1 MRTALLVSAL
11 AFVAPVFGA
20 PTGTVVPIAK
30 RAGPVVPDSYIVRLK
45 GDTSKSLFFALLDPI
60 FKAASSGIIHD
71 YRDCGNY
78 PEVALKLSGD
88 ALAFVQ
94 RMKEVESIEQDE
106 MIFLPEYEEVTGLNI
121 ASHTNAERH
130 RRHDTLAGRAYES
143 SKRGEGVNIYGID
156 TGINTNHV
164 CFEGRAVFGKSFV
177 EGEGEGD
184 GNGHGTPGKGFGPA
198 IYAKVIAVKVLSS
211 MGSGSTSGVI
221 AGVCWAYSDFKAK
234 GVSSV
239 AIMSLGGPLSPPL
252 DRAVKNAIDG
262 GMHFSIAAGN
272 SDLPAD
278 LFSPAR
284 VESANTVGA
293 VDSNNH
299 KASFSNYG
307 PSVDVWYSGV
317 NVTSAWIT
325 SNDATRVLSG
335 TSMAAPGVAGITACM
350 LSKCP
355 SLNKPSIMSEELR
368 KHAVVQAKFSNATQA
383 DLTPNKGVA
392 QLWDCSY

>member
-106 MIFLPEYEEVTGLNI
+106 MIFLPENEEVTGLNI

-143 SKRGEGVNIYGID
+143 GKCGEGVNIYGID
-156 TGINTNHV
+156 TGINTNH
-164 CFEGRAVFGKSFV
+164 
-177 EGEGEGD
+177 GEGEGD
-184 GNGHGTPGKGFGPA
+184 GNGHGTHTAGTAAGKGFGPA

-272 SDLPAD
+272 SNMPAD
-278 LFSPAR
+278 LYSPAR
-284 VESANTVGA
+284 VKSANTVGA
-293 VDSNNH
+293 VDSNNN

-307 PSVDVWYSGV
+307 PPIDVWYLGV

-335 TSMAAPGVAGITACM
+335 TSMAAPGVAGIMACM

-368 KHAVVQAKFSNATQA
+368 KHAVVQAKFSNTTQA

>member
-30 RAGPVVPDSYIVRLK
+30 RAGPVVPDSYIVHVLLSRLK

-106 MIFLPEYEEVTGLNI
+106 MIFLPEYEEVTGLDV
-121 ASHTNAERH
+121 ASHTNTEGH

-143 SKRGEGVNIYGID
+143 SKCGEGVNIYGID
-156 TGINTNHV
+156 TG
-164 CFEGRAVFGKSFV
+164 
-177 EGEGEGD
+177 EGEGD
-184 GNGHGTPGKGFGPA
+184 GNGHGTHTAGTAAGKGFGPA

-293 VDSNNH
+293 VDSNNN

-307 PSVDVWYSGV
+307 PSIDVWYLGV

-335 TSMAAPGVAGITACM
+335 TSMAAPGVAGIMACM

>member
-20 PTGTVVPIAK
+20 PTGVVPIAK

-60 FKAASSGIIHD
+60 FKAASS
-71 YRDCGNY
+71 
-78 PEVALKLSGD
+78 ALGRC
-88 ALAFVQ
+88 FGFCQ

-106 MIFLPEYEEVTGLNI
+106 MIFLPENEEVTGLNI
-121 ASHTNAERH
+121 ASHTNTERH
-130 RRHDTLAGRAYES
+130 RRHDTLAGRTYES
-143 SKRGEGVNIYGID
+143 GKCGEGVNIYGID
-156 TGINTNHV
+156 T
-164 CFEGRAVFGKSFV
+164 
-177 EGEGEGD
+177 GEGEGD

-272 SDLPAD
+272 SNMPAD
-278 LFSPAR
+278 LYSPAR
-284 VESANTVGA
+284 VKSANTVGA
-293 VDSNNH
+293 VDSNNN

-307 PSVDVWYSGV
+307 PPIDVWYLGV

-325 SNDATRVLSG
+325 SNDATKVLSG
-335 TSMAAPGVAGITACM
+335 TSMAAPGVAGIMACM

-368 KHAVVQAKFSNATQA
+368 KHAVVQAKFSNTTQA